1 MCHTSSK
8 SFIAPRRK
16 LKMVRRAHLEQ
27 QRPELVSASIWRS
40 TSWANSTVRSLLRPS
55 KRWERPSQ
63 CSCLYGLTMLP
74 LKKLRRLPMS
84 KRLLVVDDEPNLLR
98 AVAACLKTED
108 YEVSTARSGYEA
120 LMQLAEAVPD
130 LIISDIRMPGMDGYK
145 LARQLRGSPRT
156 ALVPIVFLTAKDQT
170 ADRIEGFRAGIDAYL
185 TKPFEPDELIAVV
198 NGILNRVER
207 THSQIAR
214 LVSSANEEAPISF
227 QDEALTDAENRVAVA
242 VSRGLSNKE
251 IAAELEISVRTVEN
265 HISHILDKKG
275 FGNRVEIARYVFEQ
289 KD

>member
-1 MCHTSSK
+1 
-8 SFIAPRRK
+8 
-16 LKMVRRAHLEQ
+16 
-27 QRPELVSASIWRS
+27 
-40 TSWANSTVRSLLRPS
+40 
-55 KRWERPSQ
+55 
-63 CSCLYGLTMLP
+63 
-74 LKKLRRLPMS
+74 MS

-98 AVAACLKTED
+98 AVAACLKAED

-120 LMQLAEAVPD
+120 LMHLAQSVPD

-145 LARQLRGSPRT
+145 LARQLRASPRT
-156 ALVPIVFLTAKDQT
+156 ALVPIVFLTAKDET

-198 NGILNRVER
+198 RGILNRVER

-214 LVSSANEEAPISF
+214 LVSSASAEEAAI
-227 QDEALTDAENRVAVA
+227 QDEALTDAEKRVALA

-251 IAAELEISVRTVEN
+251 IAAKLDISVRTVEH

-275 FGNRVEIARYVFEQ
+275 FTNRVEIARYILEHR
-289 KD
+289 